1 MKKTFKSMIM
11 TAVLATSML
20 FTSAYSAF
28 AATNTYKINNV
39 SVSYTSSSVKTNC
52 WEYANQIYN
61 KIWGYRFSNNRNTDD
76 NMIKNITGR
85 SALTL
90 NETNL
95 KKYVSVAAIGSVL
108 RTTNDACLFA
118 NSDNVGH
125 SQIIVKK
132 DANGFTVFES
142 NIGPKNGKYS
152 REKYYTWKDYITTW
166 AKDNNHKYIKYI
178 KWSGA
183 PKFSNPPQNAWTFAD
198 GIYTLTP
205 KCATS
210 KRLDISGGCKTDK
223 TNVQIYRANNTASQK
238 FKFTTLANGYYKITA
253 MVSGKVLDVSG
264 GCKTPGTNVW
274 QYTSN
279 GTSAQ
284 QWMLQDAGN
293 GYFYIIPRLDTNLA
307 LDVCGAG
314 NADGTNVCVYTKN
327 YSGAQCWKLTNA

>member
-142 NIGPKNGKYS
+142 NIGKNTKYS
-152 REKYYTWKDYITTW
+152 REQYYTWKSYVNSW
-166 AKDNNHKYIKYI
+166 KKDNYKYIKYI
-178 KWSGA
+178 KWYGA
-183 PKFSNPPQNAWTFAD
+183 QPFST
-198 GIYTLTP
+198 
-205 KCATS
+205 CAESDTVYFPEFDYEFS
-210 KRLDISGGCKTDK
+210 TAVSSEMCLDVCANGSERG
-223 TNVQIYRANNTASQK
+223 TNVFIYHKNNGPAQK
-238 FKFTTLANGYYKITA
+238 FHLQYVGNGYYKIIHKS
-253 MVSGKVLDVSG
+253 SGMVLDSDGVIGCCGNVMTWEFHG
-264 GCKTPGTNVW
+264 GNNQLWRFSDAGDGYYFIINKDGNYLDVYAGNTSDGTNVW
-274 QYTSN
+274 VYKDIKST
-279 GTSAQ
+279 AQ
-284 QWMLQDAGN
+284 
-293 GYFYIIPRLDTNLA
+293 
-307 LDVCGAG
+307 
-314 NADGTNVCVYTKN
+314 K
-327 YSGAQCWKLTNA
+327 WKLTRV